1 MNDRRI
7 LFFAD
12 ASSVHT
18 RRWVREM
25 SARGYEAIVAT
36 RRPANVTGAKD
47 VIALRPGSDG
57 AGWFLA
63 LPEVRRLARRLA
75 PRWVHGHY
83 VTSYGLWAA
92 ASGVRPVVLTAWG
105 SDILVTPRESAFMR
119 RVVGWTLRRAALVT
133 ADSRD
138 MLEEISRYKPRA
150 VCEEVLWGAD
160 TELFRPA
167 QGTAHDGGF
176 EVISVRNW
184 EPNYNID
191 VVLRAFAGLLKQRP
205 GATLNLI
212 GGGPDERALRA
223 LELQLGIGDAVRF
236 TGRVDEHTMAA
247 MLRRAQACISIPT
260 SDATSVAL
268 LEAMA
273 CGLPVVASDLPAN
286 RQWLAREGGL
296 LVNPRDSLAV
306 TAALL
311 RLHDARDEAA
321 AMGQRNRAVIEQRA
335 SRRSQMDLMDRL
347 YRSVAASAS

>member
-191 VVLRAFAGLLKQRP
+191 VILKGFAGFLRAPSPIGRSDS
-205 GATLNLI
+205 GACSSS
-212 GGGPDERALRA
+212 A
-223 LELQLGIGDAVRF
+223 
-236 TGRVDEHTMAA
+236 
-247 MLRRAQACISIPT
+247 RRSSSIP
-260 SDATSVAL
+260 
-268 LEAMA
+268 
-273 CGLPVVASDLPAN
+273 AS
-286 RQWLAREGGL
+286 
-296 LVNPRDSLAV
+296 S
-306 TAALL
+306 TASP
-311 RLHDARDEAA
+311 
-321 AMGQRNRAVIEQRA
+321 
-335 SRRSQMDLMDRL
+335 SRSGRPTTRRRPSGTGSGCSRC
-347 YRSVAASAS
+347 STAI